1 MKAPKDFWDDDKRS
15 SVPYLT
21 KLVRI
26 EEHRDYKPEN
36 IGDQMTEKQMVSQ
49 IGSALGKMFDQ
60 DSIMV
65 QGGTVNKKKFN

>member
-1 MKAPKDFWDDDKRS
+1 
-15 SVPYLT
+15 
-21 KLVRI
+21 
-26 EEHRDYKPEN
+26 
-36 IGDQMTEKQMVSQ
+36 MTEKQMVSQ